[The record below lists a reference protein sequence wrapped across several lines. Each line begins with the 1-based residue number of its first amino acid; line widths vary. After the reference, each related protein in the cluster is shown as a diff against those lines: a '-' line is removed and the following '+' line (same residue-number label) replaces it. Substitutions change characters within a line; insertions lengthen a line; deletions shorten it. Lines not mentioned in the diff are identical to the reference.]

1 MRAGASCAG
10 GGKGVRGNEAWCM
23 VAVRGVVVAVA
34 VVLRQDLQRQRTAR
48 EGGWEEEMEVERCN
62 QRAR

>member
-1 MRAGASCAG
+1 
-10 GGKGVRGNEAWCM
+10 M

-48 EGGWEEEMEVERCN
+48 EGEWEEEMEVERCN